1 MLLFDIPDIR
11 YFWVSHPK
19 FLNQFSS
26 GNIVKFVPYTLLD
39 NTYRDISF
47 WIPDEGIRDDN
58 WLRENDFLSVVRD
71 IAGNIVQRVELF
83 DKFQHP
89 KTRRYSR
96 AYRITYEEIN
106 PNVTDP
112 AEFTT
117 HVNEIQTQI
126 IEGITKTLSELT
138 IR

>member
-1 MLLFDIPDIR
+1 M
-11 YFWVSHPK
+11 
-19 FLNQFSS
+19 NQFST

-89 KTRRYSR
+89 KTKRYSR
-96 AYRITYEEIN
+96 AYRITYEEID

-126 IEGITKTLSELT
+126 IEGITKTLPELT